1 MADYEGVIEFVW
13 TAEDFEN
20 LLFDQEAEDRDCAF
34 EEIVQS
40 QDFNVWKYL
49 DDWRNKSPYPEEE
62 EEL

>member
-40 QDFNVWKYL
+40 QDFNVCIKL
-49 DDWRNKSPYPEEE
+49 EDSPRTSPYPEEE

>member
-1 MADYEGVIEFVW
+1 MADYGGVVEFVW

-20 LLFDQEAEDRDCAF
+20 LLLDQQAEERDCAF

-49 DDWRNKSPYPEEE
+49 DGWRNKSPYPEED
-62 EEL
+62 EL